1 MRAYFRAM
9 ALPDANS
16 TIVALSTAPGLGAI
30 AVVRLSGPE
39 AVSIV
44 NRVFKPAGKKTL
56 AEAPSHTA
64 HFGVILDDGS
74 ELDEVV
80 TTVFRS
86 PRSYTGQDVV
96 EISCHGSPYI
106 QQRLIE
112 VLIGAGARLAGPGE
126 FTMRAFLAGR
136 MALTQAEAVADL
148 IASESA
154 AQHRM
159 AMSQMRGGYTEALK
173 TLRQELVDFVAL
185 IELELDFSEEDVE
198 FADRGRLTNLLDLI
212 KTKVDGLLKSFQE
225 GNAIKT
231 GIPIVIAGRPNAGK
245 STLLNALLN
254 EERAIVSDIAGT
266 TRDVIE
272 DQLIIDGIPFR
283 LMDTAGLRES
293 NDQIEKAGIERSF
306 DRMGKGT
313 LVLYLFDQNAISGD
327 EVHTDL
333 NQLRTI
339 NPNILPVA
347 NKADLIENRTKAY
360 NSAIPEGTIF
370 ISAKQGTHLDVLR
383 HAMVERAV
391 KSPDVA
397 TGSVT
402 MSNVR
407 HFEALEKASAH
418 LVAARNGLASGLSG
432 EFVSFDLRQ
441 VLEHLGAITGEV
453 TTDDLLGSIFSRFCI
468 GK

>member
-1 MRAYFRAM
+1 MRVYFRAM
-9 ALPDANS
+9 ALPDLNS
-16 TIVALSTAPGLGAI
+16 TIVALSTAPGVGAI

-39 AVSIV
+39 AIAVASK
-44 NRVFKPAGKKTL
+44 VFSAVGKKKL
-56 AEAPSHTA
+56 ADLPSHTA
-64 HFGVILDDGS
+64 HFGVINDGDS
-74 ELDEVV
+74 ALDEVV
-80 TTVFRS
+80 TTLFRA
-86 PRSYTGQDVV
+86 PKTYTGQDVV
-96 EISCHGSPYI
+96 EISCHGSLFI
-106 QQRLIE
+106 QQRLVELLIE
-112 VLIGAGARLAGPGE
+112 NGARLAGPGE
-126 FTMRAFLAGR
+126 FTLRAFLSGR
-136 MALTQAEAVADL
+136 LSLAQAEAVADL
-148 IASESA
+148 IASESG

-159 AMSQMRGGYTEALK
+159 AMNQMRGGYTEALRS
-173 TLRQELVDFVAL
+173 LRQELVDFVAL

-198 FADRGRLTNLLDLI
+198 FADRTRLINLLDLI
-212 KTKVDGLLKSFQE
+212 KQKVDSLLRSFKE

-254 EERAIVSDIAGT
+254 EDRAIVSDIAGT

-272 DQLIIDGIPFR
+272 DQLVIDGIPFR

-293 NDQIEKAGIERSF
+293 DDQIEKAGIERSF

-313 LVLYLFDQNAISGD
+313 LVIYLFDQNTVAAH
-327 EVHTDL
+327 EVQTDL
-333 NQLRTI
+333 EQLRAI

-347 NKADLIENRTKAY
+347 NKVDLIENEPWATP
-360 NSAIPEGTIF
+360 SAIPEGTIF
-370 ISAKQGTHLDVLR
+370 ISAKQGQNLEALR

-391 KSPDVA
+391 KSPEVA

-402 MSNVR
+402 LSNVR

-418 LVAARNGLASGLSG
+418 LAASRQGLLSGLSG

>member
-1 MRAYFRAM
+1 M

-64 HFGVILDDGS
+64 HFGVILDGGS

-327 EVHTDL
+327 EVQTDL